1 MTATVPSHASPDEQ
15 NPPRFATGWLITV
28 MAVVP
33 GTLFLAVYG
42 QRGRAV
48 WLYFSMLAGAGLISA
63 GVIGWLANQM
73 KLRRDLGGVV
83 IFILTG
89 AVAGCLLG
97 GITFYVITF
106 AIVFTYHLPL
116 SAFIN
121 SVLAT
126 FTYAMMALAA
136 GLLVGCFLLPK
147 NSRDGDG
154 E

>member
-15 NPPRFATGWLITV
+15 NPPCFATGWLITV

-33 GTLFLAVYG
+33 GMLFLAVYG

-73 KLRRDLGGVV
+73 KLRLDPGGIV

-89 AVAGCLLG
+89 AVVGCLLG